1 MLSMYDHLVDTR
13 RQRVEKLH
21 EKFLQNSEESVLC
34 RKRNLP
40 QQKTT
45 LNVFIT
51 TITASSKSNL
61 ETLKFIKF

>member
-40 QQKTT
+40 Q
-45 LNVFIT
+45 
-51 TITASSKSNL
+51 
-61 ETLKFIKF
+61 